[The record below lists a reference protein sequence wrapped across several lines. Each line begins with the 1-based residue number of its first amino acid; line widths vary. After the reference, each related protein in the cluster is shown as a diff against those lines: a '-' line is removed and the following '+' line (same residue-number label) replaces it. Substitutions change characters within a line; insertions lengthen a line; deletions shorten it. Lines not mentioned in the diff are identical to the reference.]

1 MWFGIHKPIP
11 ARKFCFYHK
20 IYVLKV
26 LNHALTNQTPHS
38 YQWGVNY
45 IAKEVSITLF
55 IHLLIHSFIYD
66 RSFQWYQVV
75 IFDVKLVIFWII
87 FRSGPKMRFILS
99 PAFVYRIYFVP
110 QNKSNW
116 CSKNWIYFFTYFYEW
131 TLWIDLTFQK
141 VTNVPV
147 QGLRHSGSFLKMWQ
161 LEWTWPKDLNLQ
173 KVDRFIVHFFGPCP
187 LLKKVNMSDS

>member
-20 IYVLKV
+20 ISVLKI

-75 IFDVKLVIFWII
+75 IFDVKLVIFWIS

-116 CSKNWIYFFTYFYEW
+116 CSKNRIYFGCHI
-131 TLWIDLTFQK
+131 LKVDLTICNFLECQIPFVQVHK
-141 VTNVPV
+141 VTKWQRIETLSCPFKKG
-147 QGLRHSGSFLKMWQ
+147 QMLKSFG
-161 LEWTWPKDLNLQ
+161 KDL
-173 KVDRFIVHFFGPCP
+173 KSPGF
-187 LLKKVNMSDS
+187 

>member
-20 IYVLKV
+20 ISVLKI

-116 CSKNWIYFFTYFYEW
+116 CSKNRIYFW
-131 TLWIDLTFQK
+131 
-141 VTNVPV
+141 
-147 QGLRHSGSFLKMWQ
+147 GLFLKKNRDM
-161 LEWTWPKDLNLQ
+161 
-173 KVDRFIVHFFGPCP
+173 RHFFECP
-187 LLKKVNMSDS
+187 DPFVKVHKLNKDQRTETWI

>member
-1 MWFGIHKPIP
+1 MLWQTKLHI
-11 ARKFCFYHK
+11 
-20 IYVLKV
+20 
-26 LNHALTNQTPHS
+26 LTN
-38 YQWGVNY
+38 
-45 IAKEVSITLF
+45 EVWITLLKRSQLLYSF
-55 IHLLIHSFIYD
+55 IYSFIYD

-187 LLKKVNMSDS
+187 LLKKVNMSG